1 MNRVPIQRIF
11 TRGQLHPSSADRQGK
26 EYDSTGQ
33 DNDPQNETN
42 PKASSPES
50 PGRAAWRCLLDWMQ
64 VRLAY
69 DRIRRSLF
77 NENVIINTHLMA
89 RYISFAVLLAILALI
104 GILFYKVMIG
114 FFVPVFIAVVL
125 VVVFQPLHRW
135 VLEKVKGRTHLAAS
149 MTTLAIVSSVLVPA
163 GVIIGLAAVQG
174 VKLLDEFNESNIRLG
189 LSRLRSNNF
198 INLES
203 PAATQFRSI
212 DDKLA
217 EIKKVV
223 SESTSYAQVTDPQG
237 RMAGDIADVRM
248 RLQEIPQSVLI
259 HAQDKSL
266 NHSKSNGN
274 KGAKKPVDPITKQN
288 VDAYLQS
295 TYEQIEE
302 LTADLPSYLSQDP
315 SSESLSEHIDQLREK
330 AGTIKSRIIAIEG
343 LDPHSLDQV
352 AIARTQL
359 IDQSLDA
366 FIAAAQLNAALEKLA
381 PSDLG
386 NLASLQESVWEVNS
400 TWQSSREVLLGGRF
414 LGLLKEIA
422 NPSPEQ
428 VKQTLD
434 NAFAYLQPQLISFG
448 GGSVAFVIK
457 LLVGLTILLVSLYFF
472 LCDGP
477 SMVHTLMELS
487 PLDNRYEEELLK
499 EFDRTSRAI
508 VLATILSAVAQG
520 LTAGIAFYFLG
531 APSAFLLTALTIVCA
546 LIPFV
551 GTAIVWVPVALFMA
565 FYQDKIPNAIGLAI
579 YALLIVGTIDN
590 LIKMLILHGQS
601 QLHPLLALL
610 SVLGGMQA
618 LGPIG
623 ILIGPLAV
631 TLLQTT
637 LSILRRELSEFNASP
652 NPSSA

>member
-1 MNRVPIQRIF
+1 
-11 TRGQLHPSSADRQGK
+11 
-26 EYDSTGQ
+26 
-33 DNDPQNETN
+33 
-42 PKASSPES
+42 
-50 PGRAAWRCLLDWMQ
+50 
-64 VRLAY
+64 
-69 DRIRRSLF
+69 
-77 NENVIINTHLMA
+77 MA

-135 VLEKVKGRTHLAAS
+135 VLKKTKNRTHLAAS
-149 MTTLAIVSSVLVPA
+149 LTTLLIVSSVLVPA
-163 GVIIGLAAVQG
+163 GVIISLAGVQG
-174 VKLLDEFNESNIRLG
+174 IKLLDEFNESNIRLG

-203 PAATQFRSI
+203 PAAAQFRSI

-223 SESTSYAQVTDPQG
+223 SESTSYAEVTDPQG
-237 RMAGDIADVRM
+237 RMAGDIADVRI
-248 RLQEIPQSVLI
+248 RLQEIPQAILS
-259 HAQDKSL
+259 HAKDKSL
-266 NHSKSNGN
+266 NHSKSNGKTN
-274 KGAKKPVDPITKQN
+274 AKKAAKPPVDPNVKQK
-288 VDAYLQS
+288 VDAYLNS
-295 TYEQIEE
+295 TFQQIEK
-302 LTADLPSYLSQDP
+302 LTADLPEFMSQDP
-315 SSESLSEHIDQLREK
+315 SPESLSAHLDLLREQ
-330 AGTIKSRIIAIEG
+330 AGTIKSQIIAIEG
-343 LDPHSLDQV
+343 LDPSTINHVSN
-352 AIARTQL
+352 ARTQL
-359 IDQSLDA
+359 IDQSLEA
-366 FIAAAQLNAALEKLA
+366 AIAAAGLNTSLDKLA

-386 NLASLQESVWEVNS
+386 NLTSLQESVWSVNS
-400 TWQSSREVLLGGRF
+400 TWKSSREALLGGRII
-414 LGLLKEIA
+414 GVLKEIA

-434 NAFAYLQPQLISFG
+434 NAFAYLQPKLISFG

-520 LTAGIAFYFLG
+520 LTAGIAYYFLG

-565 FYQDKIPNAIGLAI
+565 FYQDKVPNALGLTV

-637 LSILRRELSEFNASP
+637 LSILRRELSEFNAAP
-652 NPSSA
+652 NPSAS

>member
-1 MNRVPIQRIF
+1 
-11 TRGQLHPSSADRQGK
+11 
-26 EYDSTGQ
+26 
-33 DNDPQNETN
+33 
-42 PKASSPES
+42 
-50 PGRAAWRCLLDWMQ
+50 
-64 VRLAY
+64 
-69 DRIRRSLF
+69 
-77 NENVIINTHLMA
+77 MA

-135 VLEKVKGRTHLAAS
+135 VLKKTKNRTHLAAS
-149 MTTLAIVSSVLVPA
+149 LTTLLIVSSVLVPA
-163 GVIIGLAAVQG
+163 GVIISLAGVQG
-174 VKLLDEFNESNIRLG
+174 IKLLDEFNESNIRLG

-203 PAATQFRSI
+203 PAAVQFRSI

-223 SESTSYAQVTDPQG
+223 SESTSYAEVTDPQG
-237 RMAGDIADVRM
+237 RMAGDIADVRI
-248 RLQEIPQSVLI
+248 RLQEIPQAILS
-259 HAQDKSL
+259 HAKDKSL
-266 NHSKSNGN
+266 NHSKANGKIN
-274 KGAKKPVDPITKQN
+274 GKKAAKPPVDPNVKQK
-288 VDAYLQS
+288 VDAYLSS
-295 TYEQIEE
+295 TFQQIEK
-302 LTADLPSYLSQDP
+302 LTADLPGFMSQDP
-315 SSESLSEHIDQLREK
+315 SPESLSAQLDLLREQ
-330 AGTIKSRIIAIEG
+330 AGTIKSQIIAIDG
-343 LDPHSLDQV
+343 LDPSTLDHV
-352 AIARTQL
+352 SHARTQL
-359 IDQSLDA
+359 IDQSLEA
-366 FIAAAQLNAALEKLA
+366 AIAAAGLNTSLDKLA

-386 NLASLQESVWEVNS
+386 NLTSLQESVWSVNS
-400 TWQSSREVLLGGRF
+400 TWKSSREALLGGRMI
-414 LGLLKEIA
+414 GVLKEIA

-434 NAFAYLQPQLISFG
+434 NAFAYLQPKLISFG

-487 PLDNRYEEELLK
+487 PLDNRYEEELLQ

-520 LTAGIAFYFLG
+520 LTAGIAYYFLG

-565 FYQDKIPNAIGLAI
+565 FYQDKVPNALGLTL

-637 LSILRRELSEFNASP
+637 LSILRRELSEFNAAP
-652 NPSSA
+652 NPSAS

>member
-1 MNRVPIQRIF
+1 
-11 TRGQLHPSSADRQGK
+11 
-26 EYDSTGQ
+26 
-33 DNDPQNETN
+33 
-42 PKASSPES
+42 
-50 PGRAAWRCLLDWMQ
+50 
-64 VRLAY
+64 
-69 DRIRRSLF
+69 
-77 NENVIINTHLMA
+77 MA

-135 VLEKVKGRTHLAAS
+135 VLKKTKNRTHLAAS
-149 MTTLAIVSSVLVPA
+149 LTTLLIVSSVLVPA
-163 GVIIGLAAVQG
+163 GVIISLAGVQG
-174 VKLLDEFNESNIRLG
+174 IKLLDEFNESNIRLG

-203 PAATQFRSI
+203 PAAAQFRSI

-223 SESTSYAQVTDPQG
+223 SESTSYAEVTDPQG
-237 RMAGDIADVRM
+237 RMAGDIADVRI
-248 RLQEIPQSVLI
+248 RLQEIPQAILS
-259 HAQDKSL
+259 HAKDKSL
-266 NHSKSNGN
+266 NHSKSNGKTN
-274 KGAKKPVDPITKQN
+274 AKKAAKPPVDPNVKQK
-288 VDAYLQS
+288 VDAYLNS
-295 TYEQIEE
+295 TFQQIEK
-302 LTADLPSYLSQDP
+302 LTADLPEFMSQDP
-315 SSESLSEHIDQLREK
+315 SPESLSAHLDLLREQ
-330 AGTIKSRIIAIEG
+330 AGTIKSQIIAIEG
-343 LDPHSLDQV
+343 LDPSTINHVSN
-352 AIARTQL
+352 ARTQL
-359 IDQSLDA
+359 IDQSLEA
-366 FIAAAQLNAALEKLA
+366 AIAAAGLNTSLDKLA

-386 NLASLQESVWEVNS
+386 NLTSLQESVWSVNS
-400 TWQSSREVLLGGRF
+400 TWKSSREALLGGRII
-414 LGLLKEIA
+414 GVLKEIA

-434 NAFAYLQPQLISFG
+434 NAFAYLQPKLISFG

-520 LTAGIAFYFLG
+520 LTAGIAYYFLG

-565 FYQDKIPNAIGLAI
+565 FYQDKVPNALGLTV

-637 LSILRRELSEFNASP
+637 LSILRRELSEFNAAP
-652 NPSSA
+652 NPSAT

>member
-1 MNRVPIQRIF
+1 
-11 TRGQLHPSSADRQGK
+11 
-26 EYDSTGQ
+26 
-33 DNDPQNETN
+33 
-42 PKASSPES
+42 
-50 PGRAAWRCLLDWMQ
+50 
-64 VRLAY
+64 
-69 DRIRRSLF
+69 
-77 NENVIINTHLMA
+77 MA

-125 VVVFQPLHRW
+125 VVVFQPLHHW
-135 VLEKVKGRTHLAAS
+135 VLKKVKGRNHLAAGL
-149 MTTLAIVSSVLVPA
+149 TTLMIVASVLVPA
-163 GVIIGLAAVQG
+163 GVILGLAGVQG
-174 VKLLDEFNESNIRLG
+174 FKLLDEFNESNVRLG
-189 LSRLRSNNF
+189 LSRLRSNKF

-203 PAATQFRSI
+203 PAAIQFRSI
-212 DDKLA
+212 DAKLS

-223 SESTSYAQVTDPQG
+223 SESTSYAEVTDPQG
-237 RMAGDIADVRM
+237 RMAGDVNDIRVR
-248 RLQEIPQSVLI
+248 LKEIPEQILS
-259 HAQDKSL
+259 HAKEKGA
-266 NHSKSNGN
+266 NHNKVGGKSNG
-274 KGAKKPVDPITKQN
+274 KAGIDPDTKLTI
-288 VDAYLQS
+288 DAYLQS
-295 TYEQIEE
+295 TYQDALKISEGLPKLINDGIEPE
-302 LTADLPSYLSQDP
+302 AMENQLST
-315 SSESLSEHIDQLREK
+315 LREQ
-330 AGTIKSRIIAIEG
+330 AGTLKSQIFPIAG
-343 LDPHSLDQV
+343 LDPASLPH
-352 AIARTQL
+352 IAQIRSEL
-359 IDQSLDA
+359 IDQTIEAS
-366 FIAAAQLNAALEKLA
+366 IAAAQLNASLDKLA
-381 PSDLG
+381 PSDVD
-386 NLASLQESVWEVNS
+386 NLTTLQESVWNVNS
-400 TWQSSREVLLGGRF
+400 AWQSIREQLLGGRIV
-414 LGLLKEIA
+414 GTLKEIA

-434 NAFAYLQPQLISFG
+434 NALAYLQPKLISFG

-477 SMVHTLMELS
+477 GMVRTLMELS
-487 PLDNRYEEELLK
+487 PLDNRYEEELLE

-520 LTAGIAFYFLG
+520 LAAGLAYYFLG

-565 FYQDKIPNAIGLAI
+565 FYQDKVPNAIGLTI
-579 YALLIVGTIDN
+579 YALIVVGTIDN

-610 SVLGGMQA
+610 SVLGGLQA

-637 LSILRRELSEFNASP
+637 LSILRRELAEFNATP
-652 NPSSA
+652 NTDAV